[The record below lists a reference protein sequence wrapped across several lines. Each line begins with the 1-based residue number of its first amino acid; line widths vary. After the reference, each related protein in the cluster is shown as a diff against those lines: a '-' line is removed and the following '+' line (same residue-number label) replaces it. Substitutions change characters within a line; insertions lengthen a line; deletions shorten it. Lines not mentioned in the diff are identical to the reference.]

1 MVPLVTT
8 VDDADS
14 RTFDEVLVLYIAC
27 AKLPDG
33 VVDEAEGK
41 RILELTHR
49 HTQGLAEHY
58 AEQALADVAKTFA
71 DAGGPAEQ
79 LSMVVASAE
88 HLAEALDE
96 DAKVQLI
103 EELRTI
109 AKADGVNSEV
119 EHDFVDAAAKTLG
132 VG

>member
-1 MVPLVTT
+1 MVSLVTT

-27 AKLPDG
+27 AKFPDG
-33 VVDEAEGK
+33 EVDEAEGK

-58 AEQALADVAKTFA
+58 AEQALADVAKAFA
-71 DAGGPAEQ
+71 EAGGPAEQ
-79 LSMVVASAE
+79 LTMLVESAE

-96 DAKVQLI
+96 AAKVQLV

-109 AKADGVNSEV
+109 AKANGVDTEA